1 MSMSV
6 LVNLG
11 TEYRPC
17 VVRGDEIEAV
27 EDLSRSGCVETRTTM
42 KSGQSYITSR
52 YFKEILV
59 DWDKSLSPCNISI
72 SSGVLA
78 QIREEVSA

>member
-1 MSMSV
+1 MSV

-17 VVRGDEIEAV
+17 VVRGDEIEAG

-42 KSGQSYITSR
+42 KSGQSYITTR
-52 YFKEILV
+52 WYKDVLT
-59 DWDKSLSPCNISI
+59 DWEKSLSPCDISI
-72 SSGVLA
+72 SSALL
-78 QIREEVSA
+78 RHWEEESAC